1 MEKKKTE
8 DRKKYF
14 QEYNKNRQKDIQ
26 AYNKSHY
33 KRIPLDVP
41 VDEYEAIKEASSTQN
56 ESVNGYIRKA
66 VQQRMNSEQ

>member
-1 MEKKKTE
+1 MEKKKTQ
-8 DRKKYF
+8 DRKQYLL
-14 QEYNKNRQKDIQ
+14 EYNDK
-26 AYNKSHY
+26 HY

-41 VDEYEAIKEASSTQN
+41 KDEYNAIKEASSKQN